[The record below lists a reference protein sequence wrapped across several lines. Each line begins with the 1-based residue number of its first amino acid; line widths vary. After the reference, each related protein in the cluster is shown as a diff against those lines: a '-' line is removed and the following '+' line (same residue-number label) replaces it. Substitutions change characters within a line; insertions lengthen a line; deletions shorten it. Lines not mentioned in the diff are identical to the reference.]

1 METFDVV
8 AGLTTLAALFAWI
21 NHRWVRL
28 PTAIGLMVIA
38 LVLSLALVVLGLAG
52 WNVSAPLVTMVGAV
66 DFDRALLHGMLG
78 ALLFAGALHVNLD
91 DLLEQR
97 WVIGLLAT
105 VGLLVSTLVVGGL
118 TWWGF
123 SLVGIDVPLLHCFL
137 FGALISPTDP
147 IAVMA
152 ILHRAGVPHSVETKV
167 VGESLFNDGVA
178 VVVFGVILALA
189 SGEHAVSAGGV
200 LELLAVEAGGGIVY
214 GLVLGWVAYRM
225 LRSVDNY
232 QVEIFITLAVVTGG
246 YALGH
251 RLGVSAPL
259 AMVLAGV
266 LIGNHGRAFAMSQRT
281 RERLDAFWELVDEIL
296 NAVLFVLIGVEVLVL
311 QFGRAYFVAGLLA
324 IPIVLGARWIS
335 VVLPVGVLRFRR
347 AFSPGAVTILT
358 WGGLR
363 GGISVALALS
373 LPTGAHRDLLVAV
386 TYMVVSFSIIAQG
399 LTLGPVAER
408 VRRVGVE
415 REA

>member
-21 NHRWVRL
+21 NHRWIRL

-52 WNVSAPLVTMVGAV
+52 WNVSAPLVTMVAAV

-105 VGLLVSTLVVGGL
+105 VGLVVSTLVVGGL
-118 TWWGF
+118 TWRGF
-123 SLVGIDVPLLHCFL
+123 SLVGIDVPLVYCLV

-178 VVVFGVILALA
+178 VVVFGVILAFA

-200 LELLAVEAGGGIVY
+200 LELLAVEAGGGLVY
-214 GLVLGWVAYRM
+214 GLALGWLAYRM

-232 QVEIFITLAVVTGG
+232 QVEILITLGVVTGG
-246 YALGH
+246 YALGD

-266 LIGNHGRAFAMSQRT
+266 LIGNHGRAFAMSERT

-311 QFGRAYFVAGLLA
+311 HFGRDYLVAGLLA
-324 IPIVLGARWIS
+324 VLGARWIS
-335 VVLPVGVLRFRR
+335 VILPVGVLRFWR
-347 AFSPGAVTILT
+347 AFTPGAVTILT

-373 LPTGAHRDLLVAV
+373 LPAGAHRDLLVAV
-386 TYMVVSFSIIAQG
+386 TYVVVSFSIIAQG
-399 LTLGPVAER
+399 LTLEPVARR
-408 VRRVGVE
+408 VRRRAE
-415 REA
+415 D